1 MKSKTFYNPINPSQ
15 ELNNIINSIGNTEP
29 IKLVNENNLSKK
41 ERNALTE
48 LTNNPNIAI
57 QKADKVNTFVILD
70 KEFCFEKLVTCDHL
84 DSNIYVKN
92 DSNSD
97 KNVFSKLNRLIDKH
111 AKCLTKREHK
121 YLTHYQWKSSNFYVI
136 PKINK
141 CQEILKEIKKSN
153 KICIQI
159 KPPNSLKGLP
169 IRAGRNS
176 PTQRLM
182 LSLGKNFNTFGT

>member
-1 MKSKTFYNPINPSQ
+1 MI
-15 ELNNIINSIGNTEP
+15 
-29 IKLVNENNLSKK
+29 
-41 ERNALTE
+41 
-48 LTNNPNIAI
+48 
-57 QKADKVNTFVILD
+57 
-70 KEFCFEKLVTCDHL
+70 VT
-84 DSNIYVKN
+84 VTKMF
-92 DSNSD
+92 
-97 KNVFSKLNRLIDKH
+97 FSKLNRLIDKH